1 MAPGRRGREYQ
12 SVSKQAVFKQSVFKQ
27 NGRRLAQG
35 RRVRQESTA
44 PAVADL
50 KQASVASLAQA
61 IPLHTDGMRIGL
73 LGGSF
78 NPPHD
83 AHRAISL
90 FAIKRLKLD
99 RVWWLVTPGNPLKE
113 QGALRDLEERAE
125 AARKMAGDPRI
136 DISCLESVIGTR
148 YTVDTITYLRRRVPG
163 LRLVWIMGADNLAQF
178 HRWQNWRRI
187 ASEVPI
193 AVIDRPPQSFR
204 ALAAPAAQALA
215 RYRLPENQAGR
226 LAELRAPAWVFL
238 TGMKLNL
245 SSTGMRNPDGSW
257 KTK

>member
-1 MAPGRRGREYQ
+1 MA
-12 SVSKQAVFKQSVFKQ
+12 S
-27 NGRRLAQG
+27 
-35 RRVRQESTA
+35 
-44 PAVADL
+44 L
-50 KQASVASLAQA
+50 KRASVALPSVSQA
-61 IPLHTDGMRIGL
+61 IPLYTNGMRIGL

-78 NPPHD
+78 NPPHV

-99 RVWWLVTPGNPLKE
+99 RVWWLVTPGNPLKD
-113 QGALRDLEERAE
+113 QGGLHDLNERTE
-125 AARKMAGDPRI
+125 AARKMANDPRI
-136 DISCLESVIGTR
+136 DVSCLESVIGTR
-148 YTVDTITYLRRRVPG
+148 YTVNTISYLRRRASG
-163 LRLVWIMGADNLAQF
+163 LRFVWIMGADNLAQF

-226 LAELRAPAWVFL
+226 LADQHAPAWVFL

-245 SSTGMRNPDGSW
+245 SSTGLRNPDGSW
-257 KTK
+257 RTQK

>member
-1 MAPGRRGREYQ
+1 
-12 SVSKQAVFKQSVFKQ
+12 
-27 NGRRLAQG
+27 
-35 RRVRQESTA
+35 
-44 PAVADL
+44 VAAL
-50 KQASVASLAQA
+50 KPVPVASRS
-61 IPLHTDGMRIGL
+61 IPLYANGMRIGL

-78 NPPHD
+78 NPPHL
-83 AHRAISL
+83 AHRTISL

-113 QGALRDLEERAE
+113 RAGLRDLKARTE
-125 AARKMAGDPRI
+125 AARQMADDPRI
-136 DISCLESVIGTR
+136 DVSCLESVIGTR
-148 YTVDTITYLRRRVPG
+148 YTVDTVSYLRRRASG
-163 LRLVWIMGADNLAQF
+163 LHFVWIMGADNLAQF

-215 RYRLPENQAGR
+215 RYRLPENQAAR
-226 LAELRAPAWVFL
+226 LADQRAPAWVFL

-245 SSTGMRNPDGSW
+245 SSTGLRNPDGSW
-257 KTK
+257 RTK

>member
-1 MAPGRRGREYQ
+1 MA
-12 SVSKQAVFKQSVFKQ
+12 S
-27 NGRRLAQG
+27 
-35 RRVRQESTA
+35 
-44 PAVADL
+44 L
-50 KQASVASLAQA
+50 KRASVALPSVSQA
-61 IPLHTDGMRIGL
+61 IPLYTNGMRIGL

-78 NPPHD
+78 NPPHV

-99 RVWWLVTPGNPLKE
+99 RVWWLVTPGNPLKD
-113 QGALRDLEERAE
+113 QDGLRDLNERTA
-125 AARKMAGDPRI
+125 AARKMANDPRI
-136 DISCLESVIGTR
+136 DVSCLESVIGTR
-148 YTVDTITYLRRRVPG
+148 YTVDTISYLRRRASG
-163 LRLVWIMGADNLAQF
+163 LRFVWIMGADNLAQF

-187 ASEVPI
+187 ASEVPM

-226 LAELRAPAWVFL
+226 LADQRPPAWVFL

-245 SSTGMRNPDGSW
+245 SSTGLRNPDGSW
-257 KTK
+257 RTQK

>member
-1 MAPGRRGREYQ
+1 L
-12 SVSKQAVFKQSVFKQ
+12 K
-27 NGRRLAQG
+27 
-35 RRVRQESTA
+35 RV
-44 PAVADL
+44 
-50 KQASVASLAQA
+50 SVASQSVAQA
-61 IPLHTDGMRIGL
+61 IPLYANGMRIGL

-99 RVWWLVTPGNPLKE
+99 RVWWLVTPGNPLK
-113 QGALRDLEERAE
+113 QHGALRDLDARAE
-125 AARKMAGDPRI
+125 AARRIAHDPRI
-136 DISCLESVIGTR
+136 DVSCLESVIGTR
-148 YTVDTITYLRRRVPG
+148 YTVDTVRYLRRRASG
-163 LRLVWIMGADNLAQF
+163 LRFVWIMGADNLAQF

-204 ALAAPAAQALA
+204 ALASPAAQALA

-226 LAELRAPAWVFL
+226 LAEQRTPAWVFL
-238 TGMKLNL
+238 TGMKMSL
-245 SSTGMRNPDGSW
+245 SSTGLRNLDGSW
-257 KTK
+257 RTK